1 MSHGPSLGGVDL
13 DLGTIRL
20 FLHLVAVSVWVG
32 GQIVLAAL
40 VPALR
45 TLGPEAPRTIAN
57 RFNRVAWPAFAVAV
71 VTGGWML
78 GEVHVDDRSTGY
90 QAALLVKLFLV
101 AISGVAAYLH
111 AHARTRAATATWG
124 ALGGLSALAAMLFG
138 AILATST

>member
-1 MSHGPSLGGVDL
+1 MDF

-20 FLHLVAVSVWVG
+20 FLHLLAVSVWVG

-45 TLGPEAPRTIAN
+45 TIGPDAPKTIAN
-57 RFNRVAWPAFAVAV
+57 QFNRVAWPAFAVAIL
-71 VTGGWML
+71 TGGWML
-78 GEVHVDDRSTGY
+78 GDVHVGDRSTGY

-111 AHARTRAATATWG
+111 AHARSRVGTATWG
-124 ALGGLSALAAMLFG
+124 AVGGLSALAAMLFG
-138 AILATST
+138 AILATSA